1 LSALHPRYE
10 ESQRSRVPAELLP
23 RLVGL
28 CEQTARANIALTIDA
43 EEADRLVLSL
53 DLFSALAQDRRLAGW
68 DGLGLAVQAYQKR
81 APAVITWLPEL
92 ARATGRRIPVR
103 LVKGAYWDSEVK
115 WAQEKGLGDFP
126 VFTRKAA
133 TDLCYRAC
141 AARLFGGGDR
151 LFGQFATHNPRT
163 AAEVIE
169 LAGPIRRYEFQKLHG
184 MGDSL
189 YELLAER
196 LGKRFRCRVYAPV
209 GDHRNL
215 LPYLVRRLLEN
226 GANTSFVPQVSD
238 AGRPLEGIVADP
250 TQILTDQ
257 TLAVVK
263 PSQLFGERRNA
274 SGLDLADRRVLDG
287 IVVRLTLDRDAVPAE
302 ADRHEPADAERRV
315 GHQRDSSTSDVAN
328 AVGTAQTGYG
338 AWSHRPAAERAAVL
352 EAAADLFEK
361 SRLDLLSLIVR
372 EGGRTIGDA
381 LSEVRE
387 ATDFLRYYAARAR
400 ADFAAPMALPG
411 PTGEHNSLR
420 LEGRGV
426 FSCISPWNFPLAI
439 FVGQLSAALASG
451 NTVVAKPA
459 EQTSLTAA
467 RAVALLHEAGVPSE
481 ALQLVYG
488 GAAVGMAL
496 VEDPRLAGVAF
507 TGSTATGKDIARRL
521 AAGPRPIVPF
531 IAETGGVNA
540 MIADSSALAEQLVRD
555 VVISAFQSA
564 GQRCSALRVLFMQDD
579 GADSVLEKLAGA
591 MAELRVG
598 DPADPATNVGPVIDA
613 RARDK
618 LAA

>member
-1 LSALHPRYE
+1 
-10 ESQRSRVPAELLP
+10 
-23 RLVGL
+23 
-28 CEQTARANIALTIDA
+28 
-43 EEADRLVLSL
+43 
-53 DLFSALAQDRRLAGW
+53 
-68 DGLGLAVQAYQKR
+68 
-81 APAVITWLPEL
+81 
-92 ARATGRRIPVR
+92 
-103 LVKGAYWDSEVK
+103 
-115 WAQEKGLGDFP
+115 
-126 VFTRKAA
+126 
-133 TDLCYRAC
+133 
-141 AARLFGGGDR
+141 
-151 LFGQFATHNPRT
+151 
-163 AAEVIE
+163 
-169 LAGPIRRYEFQKLHG
+169 
-184 MGDSL
+184 M
-189 YELLAER
+189 
-196 LGKRFRCRVYAPV
+196 
-209 GDHRNL
+209 
-215 LPYLVRRLLEN
+215 
-226 GANTSFVPQVSD
+226 
-238 AGRPLEGIVADP
+238 
-250 TQILTDQ
+250 
-257 TLAVVK
+257 
-263 PSQLFGERRNA
+263 
-274 SGLDLADRRVLDG
+274 
-287 IVVRLTLDRDAVPAE
+287 
-302 ADRHEPADAERRV
+302 
-315 GHQRDSSTSDVAN
+315 
-328 AVGTAQTGYG
+328 
-338 AWSHRPAAERAAVL
+338 
-352 EAAADLFEK
+352 
-361 SRLDLLSLIVR
+361 
-372 EGGRTIGDA
+372 
-381 LSEVRE
+381 
-387 ATDFLRYYAARAR
+387 
-400 ADFAAPMALPG
+400 
-411 PTGEHNSLR
+411 
-420 LEGRGV
+420 